1 MSKSSFNL
9 IISLL
14 LIFLLTSFVWGQT
27 RVGKFGVGVDGS
39 GQMLMGAGA
48 TNPSLGLGGGISLSY
63 SIMEYFG
70 VRGKFAMNQLS
81 WKGSNS
87 YSTITDLM
95 TLNLYASADLMPNS
109 NINPFIVAGGGMVFF
124 DPKLDNGTRAPKS
137 SSDMNFMGG
146 AGVDYFL
153 NEFWSIT
160 LMGEYV
166 ITGSPY
172 FAGSY
177 AGSVVNPGNDSFLRG
192 SLQIRYYFFDSA
204 FITRL
209 LDAQRERSKRSK

>member
-1 MSKSSFNL
+1 MSKLSFSL

-14 LIFLLTSFVWGQT
+14 LIFLLAASAWSQT

-39 GQMLMGAGA
+39 AQMLMGAGA
-48 TNPSLGLGGGISLSY
+48 TNPSLGLGGGVSLSY
-63 SIMEYFG
+63 SVMEYFG
-70 VRGKFAMNQLS
+70 LRGKFGINQLS
-81 WKGSNS
+81 WKGGNS
-87 YSTITDLM
+87 FSTATDLM
-95 TLNLYASADLMPNS
+95 TLNLYASADLMPND
-109 NINPFIVAGGGMVFF
+109 NINPFIVIGGGMVFF
-124 DPKLDNGTRAPKS
+124 DPKNDNGTRAGVS
-137 SSDMNFMGG
+137 SSDMNFIGG
-146 AGVDYFL
+146 VGVDYFV

-166 ITGSPY
+166 FTGSPY
-172 FAGSY
+172 FAGSNVPN
-177 AGSVVNPGNDSFLRG
+177 AGKDTFLRG